1 MTTFEKF
8 GLLILL
14 SFLIGNTTGCDSH
27 GYVYDEKMNHLCD
40 EMPENIF
47 PTWVSEID
55 QHLAALQQS
64 TTLNFEKDTPT
75 IHLPD
80 DSLFYRINTKYLS
93 KSEKEKI
100 TSMLFEGFSF
110 EGKKWVVLSYK
121 VVTYGAP
128 QLMINQCLTYDG
140 FRFISSTKPATEKE
154 VMFHQCRIPINDPF
168 NSYLHV
174 SITKIELS
182 MIPFIFEDDS
192 TKSIQDVEVPE
203 KLPSFFSGAKAY
215 SILCRKLAQDNE
227 PHSFGFFVAGLSEE
241 QYAEFLSTSF
251 SKVPKL

>member
-1 MTTFEKF
+1 MTILEKV
-8 GLLILL
+8 GLLILV
-14 SFLIGNTTGCDSH
+14 SCLIGSATGCDS
-27 GYVYDEKMNHLCD
+27 GGFGYDEKMNHLCD
-40 EMPENIF
+40 KMPGNTF
-47 PTWVSEID
+47 PTGMIEID
-55 QHLAALQQS
+55 QHFAALQQS
-64 TTLNFEKDTPT
+64 ITLNFEKDMPT

-121 VVTYGAP
+121 VVTYGTP

-140 FRFISSTKPATEKE
+140 FRFIPSTIPATEKE
-154 VMFHQCRIPINDPF
+154 VMFHHCRIPISDPF
-168 NSYLHV
+168 NSYLQV

-203 KLPSFFSGAKAY
+203 KLPSLFSGAKAY
-215 SILCRKLAQDNE
+215 SILCRKFTQDKE

-241 QYAEFLSTSF
+241 QYEEFLATSF
-251 SKVPKL
+251 SKLPKL